1 MGMSAGLWKPPA
13 ATLLKSMSNSRD
25 AVASKRLNRKFHRM
39 IKPIS
44 LIAVAIAALFAAP
57 AAEARGCHSR
67 NYVSYH
73 RSCGG
78 PAWVETYVAYYDSCG
93 RAVLRTRV
101 VPVRRHHRPVR
112 PVCRPVPACRPMPH
126 HRGGITVRI
135 GSCR

>member
-1 MGMSAGLWKPPA
+1 MK
-13 ATLLKSMSNSRD
+13 
-25 AVASKRLNRKFHRM
+25 
-39 IKPIS
+39 KPII

-101 VPVRRHHRPVR
+101 VPVHRHYRPAR
-112 PVCRPVPACRPMPH
+112 PVCRPVPACRPVPH